1 MYLPLAWFGVGG
13 RGDFVDPDFGK
24 SDTER
29 AATGAPTFMSRFIVL
44 SPRLVFRTDFVTHE
58 QILVQYSH
66 YFYTGAAASMFPYN
80 VQTGAGQLSGSDAN
94 AFQIAAIIWF

>member
-1 MYLPLAWFGVGG
+1 MDKFQ
-13 RGDFVDPDFGK
+13 
-24 SDTER
+24 
-29 AATGAPTFMSRFIVL
+29 VL

-66 YFYTGAAASMFPYN
+66 YWYDGPAASMFPYN
-80 VQTGAGQLSGSDAN
+80 TQTGAGQIPGSDAN